1 MLFNTS
7 TIRQI
12 PRPINWT
19 RGALLVPVLLFQ
31 WACYDPNAHTSPIVR
46 EVEQAGA
53 GDISSLTSDELARW
67 FALQPGSFVH
77 KINDE
82 CNPLRSKAPAAWHMR
97 TAEGRVC
104 EAAGEIAPLK
114 FIPYTADPKAY

>member
-1 MLFNTS
+1 MLSNTS

-12 PRPINWT
+12 PRAINCT
-19 RGALLVPVLLFQ
+19 RGALLIPVLLLQ
-31 WACYDPNAHTSPIVR
+31 WACYDPNAHTSAIVR

-53 GDISSLTSDELARW
+53 GDISSVTSEELLRW
-67 FALQPGSFVH
+67 FANQPDPFVQ
-77 KINDE
+77 KINGE

-104 EAAGEIAPLK
+104 DAVAKIAPLT
-114 FIPYTADPKAY
+114 FTPYGADHTRY